1 MPVTGSATMAKP
13 ALRPPIAGTRHG
25 ISAGHYL
32 AAEAG
37 FAILEDG
44 GNAIDAGIAAVIA
57 LAVVQ
62 SNFVN
67 VAGVAPIILYSA
79 EHDELVTIDGLG
91 TWPAK
96 VTLALFEDAHG
107 GAIPEG
113 LLRTVVPAAPDAW
126 ITALKRYGTV
136 SFADAARAAIR
147 FASEG
152 FVMYPMM
159 AEQIAA
165 MEESFSRWPSSAAV
179 YLPGGAPPVV
189 GENFV
194 QADLGRTLRYMAD
207 QEAAAKGD
215 RAAGLEA
222 ARAAFYRGDIAATV
236 CAYHAEN
243 GGLLIMDDMAGYR
256 VTVEPPVQARFGE
269 TDVYAC
275 GPWCQGPVLLQ
286 SLQILKGFDLAA
298 LGHNTPEYVHTVTE
312 AIKLGCADRERHY
325 GDPKFV
331 DVPMERLLSDAYA
344 AERRAL
350 IRADVAFPELPPPGL
365 VAGETAAAIP
375 RPTEATAD
383 AALDTSYAC
392 SVDRHG
398 NVFSATPSDVANDTP
413 VVPGTGLCV
422 SSRGA
427 QSWAVAGHAS
437 AVAPGK
443 RPRLTPNPAL
453 ALGPDGR
460 QMPFGHA
467 GRRRP
472 EPGHAPGVPQPPC
485 LRDGRPTGG
494 RGAALR
500 EPQLPQLLRAPRLS
514 AGTPADRGPA
524 RRDGSRRSCRARPR
538 RGGVGRLDLARGL
551 DVRDRQGPSLGVLQ
565 CRRRPAAP
573 GLCARLVE
581 AEGPRERIS
590 AR

>member
-1 MPVTGSATMAKP
+1 MPASGSTAVARP

-44 GNAIDAGIAAVIA
+44 GNAIDAGVAAVIA

-67 VAGVAPIILYSA
+67 VAGVAPTIIYSA
-79 EHDELVTIDGLG
+79 ENDELVTIDGLG

-96 VTLALFEDAHG
+96 ATLALFEDDHG
-107 GAIPEG
+107 GTIPHG

-126 ITALKRYGTV
+126 ITALERYGTV
-136 SFADAARAAIR
+136 TFADAARAAIR

-152 FVMYPMM
+152 FIMYPMM
-159 AEQIAA
+159 SEQIAA
-165 MEESFSRWPSSAAV
+165 MEESFARWPSSAAV
-179 YLPGGAPPVV
+179 YLPGGAPPKD
-189 GENFV
+189 GERFV
-194 QADLGRTLRYMAD
+194 QADLGRTLQYMAD
-207 QEAAAKGD
+207 EDTAAAGG

-243 GGLLIMDDMAGYR
+243 GGLLAMDDMAGYR
-256 VTVEPPVQARFGE
+256 VTVEPPVRTRFGE

-275 GPWCQGPVLLQ
+275 GPWCQGPLLLQ

-298 LGHNTPEYVHTVTE
+298 LGHNTPDYIHTVTE
-312 AIKLGCADRERHY
+312 AIKLSCADRERYY

-331 DVPMERLLSDAYA
+331 EVPIERLLSDAYA

-350 IRADVAFPELPPPGL
+350 IREDTAFPELPPPGL
-365 VAGETAAAIP
+365 VAGAPPPPSAQLTAGAAA
-375 RPTEATAD
+375 

-392 SVDRHG
+392 AVDRHG

-427 QSWAVAGHAS
+427 QSWAVSGHAS

-453 ALGPDGR
+453 AMGPEGL
-460 QMPFGHA
+460 QMPFGTPGGDVQCQAMLQVFLNHRVFGMDVQQAVEAPRFASLSFPNSFEPHATLPGRLQIEARLAETVADDLA
-467 GRRRP
+467 GRGHDVAVWDDWTWLAGSMCAIVKDRRS
-472 EPGHAPGVPQPPC
+472 
-485 LRDGRPTGG
+485 
-494 RGAALR
+494 GAF
-500 EPQLPQLLRAPRLS
+500 S
-514 AGTPADRGPA
+514 AGADP
-524 RRDGSRRSCRARPR
+524 
-538 RGGVGRLDLARGL
+538 
-551 DVRDRQGPSLGVLQ
+551 
-565 CRRRPAAP
+565 RRPAYAL
-573 GLCARLVE
+573 GW
-581 AEGPRERIS
+581 
-590 AR
+590 